1 MRILYDGHI
10 FRWQKVGGVCR
21 YFQEIISRLPP
32 DWFPTL
38 LGLESLNG
46 HLPAH
51 PGLEALRLSSI
62 RPRRLS
68 QPLKRFWWRQNQIRH
83 TNLLHPTYYTLSG
96 GLSFSDFTCPIVIT
110 VHDLI
115 AARYPHLEDQADLIF
130 RCQREAALRAD
141 HIICI
146 SKATERDL
154 LELLPQLSN
163 KITVI
168 YHGASFPVWSGP
180 EPSTLF
186 DPPTFLF
193 VGRRGTYKNFAL
205 VLRAFARAAEAHA
218 GIRLRVVGESL
229 SMEERWQLHFLGL
242 SGRVDVSEFP
252 GPEALQELY
261 RRSVALLYPS
271 RHEGFGIPPLEA
283 MACGTLA
290 VTSNTTSLPE
300 VVGDAGIMLDPAD
313 ESAWTECILQIARGE
328 VQREELL
335 SRGRKRAAALSW
347 DNSAQRHVALYK
359 QLA

>member
-10 FRWQKVGGVCR
+10 FRWQRVGGVSR
-21 YFQEIISRLPP
+21 YFHEIISRLPA
-32 DWFPTL
+32 DWCPTL
-38 LGLESLNG
+38 LGLEALNG

-51 PGLEALRLSSI
+51 SRLKTSLLSSV
-62 RPRRLS
+62 RPRRFT
-68 QPLKRFWWRQNQIRH
+68 QPVKRFWWKQSQIKQA
-83 TNLLHPTYYTLSG
+83 NLLHPTYYTLSG
-96 GLSFSDFTCPIVIT
+96 GLSFSDFTCPVVIT

-115 AARYPHLEDQADLIF
+115 AATYPHLEEQADLIF
-130 RCQREAALRAD
+130 RCQREAILRAD

-154 LELLPQLSN
+154 LERFPQLAN

-168 YHGASFPVWSGP
+168 HLGASSPVWSGK
-180 EPSTLF
+180 EPATVF

-193 VGRRGTYKNFAL
+193 VGRRGAYKNFAL
-205 VLRAFARAAEAHA
+205 AMRAFAKAAEVHS
-218 GIRLRVVGESL
+218 GIRLRVVGEPL
-229 SMEERWQLHFLGL
+229 SAEERWQLHFLGL
-242 SGRVDVSEFP
+242 SERVDVSEFP
-252 GPEALQELY
+252 EAEALQELY

-300 VVGDAGIMLDPAD
+300 VVGDAGIMLDPGD
-313 ESAWTECILQIARGE
+313 ESAWTECILQIAHGD
-328 VQREELL
+328 VPREELL
-335 SRGRKRAAALSW
+335 ERGRRRAAALSW

-359 QLA
+359 RLA